1 MSDIK
6 IIPLGG
12 VREFGKNMYAV
23 EVDESIFV
31 LDAGLKYPESEM
43 LGVDFVIPDT
53 SFLEENADRVA
64 GIFLTH
70 GHPDAIGGL
79 PYLLAQVEAPVFA
92 SELTI
97 ELAKINVKAYDLT
110 KKFND
115 FHVVNEKT
123 EIDFGTAN
131 ISFFS
136 TTHTIPDSLGIVIGT
151 DKGNIVYT
159 GDFKFDPAVPA
170 GYKTNLGRL
179 AEIGNQG
186 VLALLSDSANALAS
200 AQSSGENEVAEKIFD
215 VISDWEGRVIV
226 ASVAGNLARIQQ
238 TIDAAAR
245 AGRVVALTG
254 HDMDQI
260 VKTARRLGKLNVDDA
275 MIVPLKELKKYPDEE
290 VLILEAGRMGEPI
303 RSVADM
309 ATGRNKQVKIK
320 EGDLVFAVTSPTVS
334 METFVAKTEN
344 IVYRAGG
351 VMKLLASEINVS
363 GHANSRDLQTMI
375 DIMKPQNLI
384 PVQGEYRE
392 LEAHAEHAMEIGIK
406 PEDIFILKRGDVIS
420 YEDGVFVPAGVVTA
434 ENIMIDGS
442 GVGDIGSIVL
452 RDRKI
457 LSEDGIFIAVITIS
471 KKEKKIIS
479 RAKVHTRGF
488 VYVKQ
493 SRDLI
498 KDSSDLVNQTVT
510 NYLEKGDFD
519 WTEIKQDIRDALG
532 KYLYDQT
539 KRRPV
544 ILPVVMEVRS
554 EENLNKST
562 RKKAKKKKP
571 AKAKSEDKQ
580 D

>member
-31 LDAGLKYPESEM
+31 LDAGLKYPETEM
-43 LGVDFVIPDT
+43 LGVDFVIPQT
-53 SFLEENADRVA
+53 TYLAENSDRVA

-70 GHPDAIGGL
+70 GHPDSIGGL
-79 PYLLAQVEAPVFA
+79 PYLLAEVNVPVFA
-92 SELTI
+92 SELTV
-97 ELAKINVKAYDLT
+97 ELAKLNVKDYEAT

-115 FHVVNEKT
+115 FHIVNEKT
-123 EIDFGTAN
+123 EIDFGGVN

-151 DKGNIVYT
+151 KEGNIVYT
-159 GDFKFDPAVPA
+159 GDFKFDPAVTQ

-179 AEIGNQG
+179 AEIGSQG
-186 VLALLSDSANALAS
+186 VLALLSDSANALSTEQSAS
-200 AQSSGENEVAEKIFD
+200 ENEVAEKIYD

-245 AGRVVALTG
+245 AGRAVALTG

-260 VKTARRLGKLNVDDA
+260 VETARRLGKLTVDDG
-275 MIVPLKELKKYPDEE
+275 MIVTLKNIKNYADDEI
-290 VLILEAGRMGEPI
+290 LILEAGRMGEPI
-303 RSVADM
+303 RAVADM

-344 IVYRAGG
+344 IVYKAGG
-351 VMKLLASEINVS
+351 IMKLLAAEIKVS
-363 GHANSRDLQTMI
+363 GHANVRDLQTMI
-375 DIMKPQNLI
+375 DIMQPKNLI

-392 LEAHAEHAMEIGIK
+392 LEAHAECAMEVGIK
-406 PEDIFILKRGDVIS
+406 PENIFIEKRGDILS
-420 YEDGVFVPAGVVTA
+420 YEDGVFVPAGAVTA
-434 ENIMIDGS
+434 DNIMIDGS

-471 KKEKKIIS
+471 KKDKKIIS

-498 KDSSDLVNQTVT
+498 KDSANLVNETVS
-510 NYLEKGDFD
+510 NYLEKDEFD
-519 WTEIKQDIRDALG
+519 WTEIKQEIRDALG
-532 KYLYDQT
+532 KYLYEQT

-554 EENLNKST
+554 EENLKNNRK
-562 RKKAKKKKP
+562 KKAKKK
-571 AKAKSEDKQ
+571 AQANEEE
-580 D
+580 

>member
-31 LDAGLKYPESEM
+31 LDAGLKYPETEM
-43 LGVDFVIPDT
+43 LGVDFVIPQT
-53 SFLEENADRVA
+53 TYLAENAERVA

-70 GHPDAIGGL
+70 GHPDSIGGL
-79 PYLLAQVEAPVFA
+79 PYLLADVNVPVFA
-92 SELTI
+92 SELTV
-97 ELAKINVKAYDLT
+97 ELAKLNVKDYEAT

-115 FHVVNEKT
+115 FHIVNEKT
-123 EIDFGTAN
+123 EIDFGGVN

-151 DKGNIVYT
+151 KEGNIVYT
-159 GDFKFDPAVPA
+159 GDFKFDPAVTQ

-179 AEIGNQG
+179 AEIGSQG
-186 VLALLSDSANALAS
+186 VLALLSDSANALSTEQSAS
-200 AQSSGENEVAEKIFD
+200 ENEVAEKIYD

-245 AGRVVALTG
+245 AGRAVALTG

-260 VKTARRLGKLNVDDA
+260 VETARRLGKLTVDDG
-275 MIVPLKELKKYPDEE
+275 MIVPLKNIKNYADDEI
-290 VLILEAGRMGEPI
+290 LILEAGRMGEPI
-303 RSVADM
+303 RAVADM

-344 IVYRAGG
+344 IVYKAGG
-351 VMKLLASEINVS
+351 IMKLLAAEIKVS
-363 GHANSRDLQTMI
+363 GHANVRDLQTMI
-375 DIMKPQNLI
+375 DIMQPKNLI

-392 LEAHAEHAMEIGIK
+392 LEAHAECAMEVGIK
-406 PEDIFILKRGDVIS
+406 PENIFIEKRGDILS
-420 YEDGVFVPAGVVTA
+420 YEDGVFVPAGAVTA
-434 ENIMIDGS
+434 DNIMIDGS

-471 KKEKKIIS
+471 KKDKKIIS

-498 KDSSDLVNQTVT
+498 KDSANLVNETVS
-510 NYLEKGDFD
+510 NYLKKDEFD
-519 WTEIKQDIRDALG
+519 WTEIKQEIRDALG
-532 KYLYDQT
+532 KYLYEQT

-554 EENLNKST
+554 EENLKNNRK
-562 RKKAKKKKP
+562 KKAKKK
-571 AKAKSEDKQ
+571 AQANEEE
-580 D
+580 

>member
-31 LDAGLKYPESEM
+31 LDAGLKYPETEM
-43 LGVDFVIPDT
+43 LGVDFVIPQT
-53 SFLEENADRVA
+53 TYLAENAERVA

-70 GHPDAIGGL
+70 GHPDSIGGL
-79 PYLLAQVEAPVFA
+79 PYLLAEVNAPVFA
-92 SELTI
+92 SELTV
-97 ELAKINVKAYDLT
+97 ELAKLNVKDYEAT

-115 FHVVNEKT
+115 FHIVNEKT
-123 EIDFGTAN
+123 EIDFGGVN

-151 DKGNIVYT
+151 KEGNIVYT
-159 GDFKFDPAVPA
+159 GDFKFDPAVTQ

-179 AEIGNQG
+179 AEIGSQG
-186 VLALLSDSANALAS
+186 VLALLSDSANALSTEQSAS
-200 AQSSGENEVAEKIFD
+200 ENEVAEKIYD

-245 AGRVVALTG
+245 AGRAVALTG

-260 VKTARRLGKLNVDDA
+260 VETARRLGKLTVDDG
-275 MIVPLKELKKYPDEE
+275 MIVPLKNIKNYADDEI
-290 VLILEAGRMGEPI
+290 LILEAGRMGEPI
-303 RSVADM
+303 RAVADM

-344 IVYRAGG
+344 IVYKAGG
-351 VMKLLASEINVS
+351 IMKLLAAEIKVS
-363 GHANSRDLQTMI
+363 GHANVRDLQTMI
-375 DIMKPQNLI
+375 DIMQPKNLI

-392 LEAHAEHAMEIGIK
+392 LEAHAECAMEVGIK
-406 PEDIFILKRGDVIS
+406 PENIFIEKRGDILS
-420 YEDGVFVPAGVVTA
+420 YEDGVFVPAGAVTA
-434 ENIMIDGS
+434 DNIMIDGS

-471 KKEKKIIS
+471 KKDKKIIS

-498 KDSSDLVNQTVT
+498 KDSANLVNETVS
-510 NYLEKGDFD
+510 NYLEKDEFD
-519 WTEIKQDIRDALG
+519 WTEIKQEIRDALG
-532 KYLYDQT
+532 KYLYEQT

-554 EENLNKST
+554 EENLKNNRK
-562 RKKAKKKKP
+562 KKAKKK
-571 AKAKSEDKQ
+571 AQANEEE
-580 D
+580 

>member
-31 LDAGLKYPESEM
+31 LDAGLKYPETEM
-43 LGVDFVIPDT
+43 LGVDFVIPQT
-53 SFLEENADRVA
+53 TYLAENAERVA

-70 GHPDAIGGL
+70 GHPDSIGGL
-79 PYLLAQVEAPVFA
+79 PYLLAEVNVPVFA
-92 SELTI
+92 SELTV
-97 ELAKINVKAYDLT
+97 ELAKLNVKDYEAT

-115 FHVVNEKT
+115 FHIVNEKT
-123 EIDFGTAN
+123 EIDFGGVN

-151 DKGNIVYT
+151 KEGNIVYT
-159 GDFKFDPAVPA
+159 GDFKFDPAVTQ

-179 AEIGNQG
+179 AEIGSQG
-186 VLALLSDSANALAS
+186 VLALLSDSANALSTEQSAS
-200 AQSSGENEVAEKIFD
+200 ENEVAEKIYD

-245 AGRVVALTG
+245 AGRAVALTG
-254 HDMDQI
+254 HDMDRI
-260 VKTARRLGKLNVDDA
+260 VETARRLGKLTVDDG
-275 MIVPLKELKKYPDEE
+275 MIVPLKNIKNYADDEI
-290 VLILEAGRMGEPI
+290 LILEAGRMGEPI
-303 RSVADM
+303 RAVADM

-344 IVYRAGG
+344 IVYKAGG
-351 VMKLLASEINVS
+351 IMKLLAAEIKVS
-363 GHANSRDLQTMI
+363 GHANVRDLQTMI
-375 DIMKPQNLI
+375 DIMQPKNLI

-392 LEAHAEHAMEIGIK
+392 LEAHAECAMEVGVK
-406 PEDIFILKRGDVIS
+406 PENIFIEKRGDILS
-420 YEDGVFVPAGVVTA
+420 YEDGVFVPAGAVTA
-434 ENIMIDGS
+434 DNIMIDGS

-471 KKEKKIIS
+471 KKDKKIIS

-498 KDSSDLVNQTVT
+498 KDSANLVNETVS
-510 NYLEKGDFD
+510 NYLEKDEFD
-519 WTEIKQDIRDALG
+519 WTEIKQEIRDALG
-532 KYLYDQT
+532 KYLYEQT

-554 EENLNKST
+554 EENLKNNRK
-562 RKKAKKKKP
+562 KKAKKK
-571 AKAKSEDKQ
+571 AQANEEE
-580 D
+580 